1 MAALKFLVLT
11 LLVLQRSP
19 VVSDELDEEMCLHMQ
34 EREEMLNREVTRLLR
49 DLDQKTQEQNNPEH
63 SGFAWGA
70 LLFPALQQW
79 KVQAIAGFQVLFYM
93 LLWWFMKSNREPG
106 HSSHEEDLSNN
117 RDQVEEQQEQQ
128 QEEEYD
134 SDEVGRFLDEHI
146 QWPAEDLIED
156 GDTVKSIVQALVLV
170 FQNITLE
177 GFQPVLKLPI
187 GVGSAFEGWSH
198 REEDIVYRLF
208 VPLSPP
214 NGHTFHLELVDTEGE
229 KMERNFRIHVKLMC
243 TCASKPQEILCFL
256 HHPEEELRRNQKP
269 SLLES
274 QVFCTGSYLDVNKTA
289 RWFYQLVRASWVIL
303 PQSAIWRLK
312 MLPFD
317 RSCKFQMKR
326 NNASPLTVELM
337 FGVQQG
343 KSNIFVGNQS
353 AEGIFTPSTT
363 WLETYA
369 VAEIKFFSH
378 IAEKA
383 HRDSFH
389 LKCLQIC
396 SCSLVGTG
404 VSSYIMKTV
413 VMHLLTIISIS
424 RWRRKHFLLRLQDI
438 MRFLHSCLE
447 DKCLNHFFLGN
458 KNLPAEIKLP
468 LDFPMAE
475 PLNLFQHLEQDPDA
489 HAEALRN
496 FRVLHE
502 RFTRLLIFG
511 R

>member
-1 MAALKFLVLT
+1 
-11 LLVLQRSP
+11 
-19 VVSDELDEEMCLHMQ
+19 
-34 EREEMLNREVTRLLR
+34 
-49 DLDQKTQEQNNPEH
+49 
-63 SGFAWGA
+63 
-70 LLFPALQQW
+70 
-79 KVQAIAGFQVLFYM
+79 
-93 LLWWFMKSNREPG
+93 
-106 HSSHEEDLSNN
+106 
-117 RDQVEEQQEQQ
+117 
-128 QEEEYD
+128 
-134 SDEVGRFLDEHI
+134 
-146 QWPAEDLIED
+146 
-156 GDTVKSIVQALVLV
+156 VKSIVEALVLV
-170 FQNITLE
+170 FRNITSE
-177 GFQPVLKLPI
+177 GFQPVMKLPI
-187 GVGSAFEGWSH
+187 AVGSAFEGWSH

-214 NGHTFHLELVDTEGE
+214 SGHTFHLELDTEGE
-229 KMERNFRIHVKLMC
+229 KMERNFRIHVKLTC
-243 TCASKPQEILCFL
+243 TCASEPQEMLCFL

-326 NNASPLTVELM
+326 NSASPLTVELM

-363 WLETYA
+363 WPETYA
-369 VAEIKFFSH
+369 VAETKFLSH

-383 HRDSFH
+383 HKDSFH

-424 RWRRKHFLLRLQDI
+424 RWRRKYFLLRLQDI

-468 LDFPMAE
+468 LGFPMTE
-475 PLNLFQHLEQDPDA
+475 PINLFQHLEQDPDA

-502 RFTRLLIFG
+502 
-511 R
+511 